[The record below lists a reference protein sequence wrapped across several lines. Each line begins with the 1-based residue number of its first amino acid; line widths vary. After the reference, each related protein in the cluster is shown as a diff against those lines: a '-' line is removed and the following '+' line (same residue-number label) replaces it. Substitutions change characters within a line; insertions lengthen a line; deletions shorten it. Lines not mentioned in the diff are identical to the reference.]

1 MDSQWVYDWCVC
13 SAVVAFWWFG
23 HSYGQTIPALLFRPV
38 QYSES
43 DMFGGD
49 MLVFFSSGGDQGAAS
64 EMVGSAYEQER
75 ASGVCPVLVC
85 SRCGRPS
92 RSQPSIAVLRSDTES

>member
-1 MDSQWVYDWCVC
+1 MGLRLVRVLSCCW
-13 SAVVAFWWFG
+13 FWWFG

-75 ASGVCPVLVC
+75 AGVA
-85 SRCGRPS
+85 RCLCARGVVDPRAAS
-92 RSQPSIAVLRSDTES
+92 HRSPC